1 MNGSILQKELISINK
16 AGETHTLAELVG
28 KEWLLLDSLWSL
40 KFQTCCGDDGYLL
53 ELVGS
58 SRIVKFFPGQKLDYE
73 HKHCAKRRK
82 QDDFMTAIEFSSEHP
97 YGKALALLD
106 LKSGVINVKS

>member
-58 SRIVKFFPGQKLDYE
+58 SRIVSVHPLLLPNFF
-73 HKHCAKRRK
+73 CK
-82 QDDFMTAIEFSSEHP
+82 QVH
-97 YGKALALLD
+97 
-106 LKSGVINVKS
+106 